1 MTLHKIFAPQR
12 HFKSRKT
19 FSLFL
24 LSEKHEP
31 LEFLQLTFIEHQG
44 SIIPALIEGDKQ

>member
-1 MTLHKIFAPQR
+1 MTLHKISTPR
-12 HFKSRKT
+12 KHFKSRKT
-19 FSLFL
+19 FSRFL
-24 LSEKHEP
+24 LSEKHE

>member
-1 MTLHKIFAPQR
+1 MTLLRRSIPQR

-19 FSLFL
+19 FSRFL
-24 LSEKHEP
+24 LSEKHE